1 MKSNNNDF
9 KYLKPKNINNNQSEY
24 NTNSNSNNMALIKNL
39 KEEIEQ
45 LENEKSKLEEEIS
58 MLRKTTKNMKKED
71 YTKKIQNL
79 ENTRNEAKKTA
90 THYLHMCSQLA
101 EEVIVLRDQLDKY
114 SHINQG
120 QK

>member
-1 MKSNNNDF
+1 MKGNNDY
-9 KYLKPKNINNNQSEY
+9 KYLKQKNLNNNKFEY
-24 NTNSNSNNMALIKNL
+24 NSNSNNMALIKSL

-45 LENEKSKLEEEIS
+45 LENEKGKLEEEIT
-58 MLRKTTKNMKKED
+58 MLRKSTKNMKKED

-79 ENTRNEAKKTA
+79 ENTRDEAKKTA

-101 EEVIVLRDQLDKY
+101 EEVIVSRDQLDKY

>member
-1 MKSNNNDF
+1 MKGNNDY
-9 KYLKPKNINNNQSEY
+9 KYLKQKNLNNNKFEY
-24 NTNSNSNNMALIKNL
+24 NSNSNNMALIKSL

-45 LENEKSKLEEEIS
+45 LENEKGKLEEEIT
-58 MLRKTTKNMKKED
+58 MLRKSTKNMKKED

-79 ENTRNEAKKTA
+79 ENTRDEAKKTA